1 MATSASLSGVTLSGV
16 TLSGC
21 MMSVRD
27 QITLLYGGLVFTN
40 KTLAEYTLLLIA
52 CIMESIP
59 SEFPETSGIQKLPDD
74 YKSDPMLAT
83 RQNMFQDNGHMI
95 SVHCTMCDGGLYV
108 VLCDFNS
115 HNALL
120 EMSTLPDEEDD
131 DDDDDD
137 DNDEFEKCDKRL
149 EIVKKNTTSCKLLL
163 TFPSSME

>member
-1 MATSASLSGVTLSGV
+1 MATSASLSGLTLSGV

-59 SEFPETSGIQKLPDD
+59 SEFPEPSGIQKLPDD

-131 DDDDDD
+131 D
-137 DNDEFEKCDKRL
+137 FEKCDKRL